1 MQTIT
6 LKMKDYSMLQLV
18 KCDPDVVH
26 ELSEYF
32 TFEVPG
38 AKFMPAVKKRL
49 WDGKIRM
56 LDRNTGEIN
65 AGLYYAIKKFA
76 MQRGYG
82 IKVDGGPCGFP
93 YATNKVNH
101 LETMNWMETLGIPF
115 KPRDYQYDAITH
127 AITYKRCV
135 LVSPTGS
142 GKSFIIYLLMQW
154 YMANH
159 DKKILLIVP
168 TTSLVEQMYA
178 DFRDY
183 GFDVDNQVHKIYS
196 GKDKETE
203 KRIVV
208 TTWQSIYKLHPIW
221 FEDYGCI
228 FGDEVHGFKS
238 KSLSSIMNKSKN
250 AEYRWG
256 TTGTLDGTQVHK
268 LVLEGLFG
276 PVHRVTTTH
285 ELQENDTL
293 SKLSIDI
300 ILLKYAEEYCKLTE
314 GRSYQDEIDFIV
326 SYEKRNNFIANL
338 AISQTGNTLVLFNLV
353 DRHGKVLRDI
363 IENKLKEGQK
373 LFYVSGETNT
383 ADREHIRNIV
393 DGHRNAIIVA
403 SLGTFST
410 GINIRNLHN
419 IIFAS
424 PSKSQIRVLQS
435 IGRGLRK
442 SDDGSDARL
451 FDIADD
457 LHYKAKKNFTLLHV
471 GERIKIYTSEKFPY
485 KITQVDI

>member
-1 MQTIT
+1 
-6 LKMKDYSMLQLV
+6 
-18 KCDPDVVH
+18 
-26 ELSEYF
+26 
-32 TFEVPG
+32 
-38 AKFMPAVKKRL
+38 
-49 WDGKIRM
+49 
-56 LDRNTGEIN
+56 
-65 AGLYYAIKKFA
+65 
-76 MQRGYG
+76 
-82 IKVDGGPCGFP
+82 
-93 YATNKVNH
+93 
-101 LETMNWMETLGIPF
+101 
-115 KPRDYQYDAITH
+115 
-127 AITYKRCV
+127 
-135 LVSPTGS
+135 
-142 GKSFIIYLLMQW
+142 
-154 YMANH
+154 
-159 DKKILLIVP
+159 
-168 TTSLVEQMYA
+168 
-178 DFRDY
+178 
-183 GFDVDNQVHKIYS
+183 
-196 GKDKETE
+196 
-203 KRIVV
+203 
-208 TTWQSIYKLHPIW
+208 
-221 FEDYGCI
+221 
-228 FGDEVHGFKS
+228 
-238 KSLSSIMNKSKN
+238 
-250 AEYRWG
+250 
-256 TTGTLDGTQVHK
+256 
-268 LVLEGLFG
+268 VLEGLFG

-363 IENKLKEGQK
+363 IENKLKKGQK